1 MGRTQP
7 WACKWHVGCHAE
19 LRAPRHPPPLSGET
33 LTLSSDSRG
42 RTSGECGWA
51 PSRAQVGARGRHTF
65 LEGSAPAGGST
76 PKEAPTWGT
85 SLFPAKREA
94 KREATKAWQAWPGNQ
109 TSSRCLVRSL
119 VSLAGCFPHLHAS
132 RPCPLRPW
140 VGAISVRGASVRTR
154 RYPQGCLAQ
163 GPTPK
168 NRSEKKSPENSSPPC
183 QRKVIRNDGFRACR
197 GL

>member
-1 MGRTQP
+1 MQAIKNFSPALVVKSRRCCFSATLLGHRARTKFEHGGP
-7 WACKWHVGCHAE
+7 
-19 LRAPRHPPPLSGET
+19 
-33 LTLSSDSRG
+33 
-42 RTSGECGWA
+42 
-51 PSRAQVGARGRHTF
+51 GASIQGPT
-65 LEGSAPAGGST
+65 PATQG
-76 PKEAPTWGT
+76 A

-140 VGAISVRGASVRTR
+140 VGAVSVRRASVRTR
-154 RYPQGCLAQ
+154 WCPQGRLAQ
-163 GPTPK
+163 GPAPR
-168 NRSEKKSPENSSPPC
+168 NRSEKKSAENSIAPSLPKAY
-183 QRKVIRNDGFRACR
+183 QNDGFRVCR